1 MAIKPI
7 SKLDPYINSGAVDTA
22 GAVGGNIHLY
32 YISDKDDLVAKLTD
46 PQSYKDRGSN
56 KDQVLIDYDEN
67 YFYNLLFEVSK
78 PIDAGKDGLNS
89 NEYSSYKLTYEDLI
103 QNIIVDT
110 KQWLNARN
118 NLGDFD
124 LCALAH
130 RDYFFGGNKTFG
142 GNISVANNL
151 SVHENTVIEGTLDTN
166 SDVSVGGKLTVA
178 STISGG
184 SNISAYGSIYAL
196 GALYTG
202 TLSSDVNGTT
212 INPGSN
218 GFTVTGI
225 LTGYTSNPKRLDIAV
240 PTNITGNTNITG
252 GLTATNSFFV
262 KSGGIY
268 VNGNSKFS
276 NDITVYG
283 NITVKGAANL
293 TAEHAKWSDLAEYYL
308 GDRQYEPGTLVKF
321 GGKNEVTIADNADGE
336 VNAVVTSKPAFLMNY
351 DLKENPLGCAIAL
364 AGRVPVKVIGKVKKF
379 DLIALSEYAGIG
391 AAISREDRNYKH
403 RIIVGRALEPN
414 DNEDVKLV
422 ECVVKFNI

>member
-1 MAIKPI
+1 M
-7 SKLDPYINSGAVDTA
+7 
-22 GAVGGNIHLY
+22 
-32 YISDKDDLVAKLTD
+32 
-46 PQSYKDRGSN
+46 
-56 KDQVLIDYDEN
+56 
-67 YFYNLLFEVSK
+67 
-78 PIDAGKDGLNS
+78 
-89 NEYSSYKLTYEDLI
+89 
-103 QNIIVDT
+103 
-110 KQWLNARN
+110 
-118 NLGDFD
+118 
-124 LCALAH
+124 
-130 RDYFFGGNKTFG
+130 
-142 GNISVANNL
+142 
-151 SVHENTVIEGTLDTN
+151 HENTVIEGTLDTN